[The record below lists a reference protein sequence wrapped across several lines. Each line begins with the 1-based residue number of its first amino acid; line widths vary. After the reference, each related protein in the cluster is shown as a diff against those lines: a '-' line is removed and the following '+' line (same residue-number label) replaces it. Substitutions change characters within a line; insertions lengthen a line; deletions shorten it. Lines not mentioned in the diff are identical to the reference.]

1 MHSKNKKLYLSAARY
16 SNRPTMSSTVEIDE
30 IDVKILRELIKDA
43 RTKLKD
49 IAKTCSLSSVAIL
62 NRIKRLKAAGVIVGA
77 LMFSDMSRIGYLYPA
92 SIEVNIKP
100 EYESAIAKLFRDRT
114 NLILLSPSAGN
125 SSFAIFLVAKSMKDI
140 ENLKQLIRKH
150 TGTSKITVSLW
161 STPHFDF
168 ENIDLQ
174 PTRS

>member
-1 MHSKNKKLYLSAARY
+1 MNAQ
-16 SNRPTMSSTVEIDE
+16 VEIDE

-49 IAKTCSLSSVAIL
+49 IAKSCGLSSTAVL
-62 NRIKRLKAAGVIVGA
+62 KRVERLKAAGVITGA
-77 LMFSDMSRIGYLYPA
+77 ILFSNMDQIGYMYPA
-92 SIEVNIKP
+92 SIGVNLKP
-100 EYESAIAKLFRDRT
+100 EQEAEIAKIFRKRT
-114 NLILLSPSAGN
+114 NMVLLNESAGN

-140 ENLKQLIRKH
+140 DDLKQLIKKQ
-150 TGTSKITVSLW
+150 TGSNKITVSIW

-174 PTRS
+174 PTKS

>member
-1 MHSKNKKLYLSAARY
+1 
-16 SNRPTMSSTVEIDE
+16 MSSTVEIDE

-49 IAKTCSLSSVAIL
+49 IAKTCSLSSAAIS
-62 NRIKRLKAAGVIVGA
+62 NRIERLKTAGVIVGA
-77 LMFSDMSRIGYLYPA
+77 LIFNDMSQIGYLYPA
-92 SIEVNIKP
+92 SFGANVRP
-100 EYESAIAKLFRDRT
+100 EQEPAIAKLLRERT
-114 NLILLSPSAGN
+114 NMVFLSPSAGCD
-125 SSFAIFLVAKSMKDI
+125 SFSIFFVAKSLKDV
-140 ENLKQLIRKH
+140 EDLKQLIRKH

-174 PTRS
+174 PTKS